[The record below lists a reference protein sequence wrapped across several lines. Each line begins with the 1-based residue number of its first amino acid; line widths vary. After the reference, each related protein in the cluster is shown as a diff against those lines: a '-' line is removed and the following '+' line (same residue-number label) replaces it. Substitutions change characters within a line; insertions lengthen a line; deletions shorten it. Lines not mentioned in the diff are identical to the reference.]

1 MSSIERTRVLPV
13 DVQLRPARRSESQLR
28 QIVKQGQQIF
38 GDEAEPVDLLMWFGK
53 RLGSNRMAVAVSFAD
68 GVMAYLASKAIPGID
83 LLFADTGYH
92 FAETLG
98 LRDAV
103 ATTQPVTVRSL
114 TPRQSVA
121 EQDAQHGPELWRTN
135 PDLCCE
141 LRKTAPMNAALKGYE
156 AWATGLRRHDHDG
169 RAKTP
174 LIEWDEGHGLIKL
187 NPIAAYTD
195 QHIDRAIAEYGIMEN
210 PLREI
215 GYRSVGCE
223 PCTRPVTPGES
234 DRAGR
239 WSGRTKVECGMHI

>member
-1 MSSIERTRVLPV
+1 MTTTEPTRVLPV

-28 QIVKQGQQIF
+28 QIVEQGQQIF
-38 GDEAEPVDLLMWFGK
+38 GDEAEPLELLMWFGK
-53 RLGSNRMAVAVSFAD
+53 RLGSNRIAVAVSFSD
-68 GVMAYLASKAIPGID
+68 GVMAYLASKAIPGVD
-83 LLFADTGYH
+83 LLFVDTGYH

-103 ATTQPVTVRSL
+103 AATQPVNVRSL
-114 TPRQSVA
+114 EPQQSVA

-141 LRKTAPMNAALKGYE
+141 LRKTAPMNSALRGYE

-195 QHIDRAIAEYGIMEN
+195 EHIDACIAEYGIMEN
-210 PLREI
+210 PLRDI
-215 GYRSVGCE
+215 GYRSIGCE
-223 PCTRPVTPGES
+223 PCTRAVEPGES

-239 WSGRTKVECGMHI
+239 WAGRPKVECGMHI